1 MKRLML
7 HSPAMVLALALAC
20 TPTTEVEQEAPLA
33 PMDLP
38 EGCNPLTIH
47 EDCLLP
53 FPSDHFL
60 VPDESM
66 PSGQRV
72 SYSKY
77 AIPYDE
83 GGRDLDATNWRAM
96 DGFSLVPSIL
106 TEFEEKPAYEGL
118 VHILEDYDLS
128 LSAET
133 SATLIINVETGAA
146 VAHYVDIDSRVPDDE
161 VPMLILHPVEN
172 LAPSTQYVVGLFGI
186 KNEAGELVT
195 GPEGFRR
202 LRTGR
207 TESDPDLAAK
217 QDFYDKTLF
226 PLFADHGVEKEKLQ
240 TAWSFTTGSE
250 TRATED
256 MFRMRALTMAWLE
269 NNSPEIEIT
278 SDNVTNRED
287 RRTWRVID
295 GRIQIPLFLKSA
307 GPGTELMRDEEG
319 RVIQNGTDWV
329 EFRAVVPFSVRD
341 GFAPARLCAFGHG
354 FFGRG
359 RSVSGSGAALAAD
372 TLQAILIGI
381 DWWGMSQADET
392 SVFADIT
399 STPYRVMRFTDRVH
413 QAMMNWTVVRA
424 AFLNEMTELDVFK
437 RAANWGDEGVVA
449 NPDGDGDNAGQLLY
463 STDALH
469 FFGISQGHILGGTLA
484 AIEPSI
490 ERYVLNVG
498 GGGFSH
504 MMFRAAPFRLF
515 SEVIETFLTD
525 DAKKQRK
532 LIATLMRLFDRI
544 DSLVYAPYVLQNP
557 LPDGVQNRKVLM
569 QTGVGDDQVPNVA
582 SYHHA
587 RALGLELTNPSPA
600 IPWGLEETS
609 VMPLESGLTIFD
621 FGVDTDFYRIANN
634 PDQDNGVHNGVSG
647 VPAALSQIDQFL
659 KATGQV
665 THPCDGTCNPD

>member
-1 MKRLML
+1 MIRLIITL
-7 HSPAMVLALALAC
+7 CLPVFFIACEPTEEEVL
-20 TPTTEVEQEAPLA
+20 EPLP
-33 PMDLP
+33 PMNLP
-38 EGCNPLTIH
+38 EGCNPLTLN

-53 FPSDHFL
+53 YPSDHFL
-60 VPDESM
+60 VPDASM

-83 GGRDLDATNWRAM
+83 GGRDLDATNWREM

-106 TEFEEKPAYEGL
+106 TEFEETPAYDGL
-118 VHILEDYDLS
+118 VHILEDYELS

-133 SATLIINVETGAA
+133 SATLIINVETGAT
-146 VAHYVDIDSRVPDDE
+146 VAHYVDIDSRVPEDE
-161 VPMLILHPVEN
+161 VPMMILHPVEN
-172 LAPSTQYVVGLFGI
+172 LDSATQYVVGLFGV
-186 KNEAGELVT
+186 KNEEGDLVE
-195 GPEGFRR
+195 GPEGFKR
-202 LRTGR
+202 LLSGR
-207 TESDPDLAAK
+207 TESDPDLASK
-217 QDFYDKTLF
+217 QKFYDDTLF
-226 PLFADHGVEKEKLQ
+226 PLFADHGVKKDDLQ
-240 TAWSFTTGSE
+240 MAWSFTTGSE

-256 MFRMRALTMAWLE
+256 MFRMRTLTMEWLE

-278 SDNVTNRED
+278 SDDVTNREE

-307 GPGTELMRDEEG
+307 SPGTELMRNDDG
-319 RVIQNGTDWV
+319 QVIQNGTDWV

-341 GFAPARLCAFGHG
+341 GYAPARLCAFGHG
-354 FFGRG
+354 FFGKG
-359 RSVSGSGAALAAD
+359 RSVSGTGSALAAD

-381 DWWGMSQADET
+381 DWWGMSNDDET

-399 STPYRVMRFTDRVH
+399 SYPYRVMRFTDRVH
-413 QAMMNWTVVRA
+413 QAMMNWTVVRS

-437 RAANWGDEGVVA
+437 RAANLGDEGVVA
-449 NPDGDGDNAGQLLY
+449 NPDGDGDNGGQLLY
-463 STDALH
+463 NDDALY

-484 AIEPSI
+484 AVEPGI

-504 MMFRAAPFRLF
+504 MMFRAAPFKLF

-525 DAKKQRK
+525 DARKQRK

-544 DSLVYAPYVLQNP
+544 DSLIYAPYVLQNP
-557 LPDGVQNRKVLM
+557 LTGGIQDRHILM

-587 RALGLELTNPSPA
+587 RAIGLDVTTPSPVV
-600 IPWGLEETS
+600 PWGLQEAS
-609 VMPLESGLTIFD
+609 DMPLASGLTIYD
-621 FGVDTDFYRIANN
+621 FGVDIEFYRIANN

-647 VPAALSQIDQFL
+647 VPAALSQIDAFL
-659 KATGQV
+659 QPTGQV
-665 THPCDGTCNPD
+665 THPCNEACDPD